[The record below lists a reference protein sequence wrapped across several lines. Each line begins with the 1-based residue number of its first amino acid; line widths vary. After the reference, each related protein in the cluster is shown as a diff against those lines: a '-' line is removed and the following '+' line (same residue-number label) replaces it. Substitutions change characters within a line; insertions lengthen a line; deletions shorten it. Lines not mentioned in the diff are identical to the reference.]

1 MRRLVAAS
9 LSIAFIL
16 QPICAL
22 AQQGDG
28 SGVDTRVFLVDG
40 SVVEGRLIEHSEELV
55 IVEVE
60 ERIFTFEMSD
70 VDVVTTLSSL
80 GASAQTKSVVEFPYI
95 SFLGATAALSL
106 MSWLQ
111 FDTASQ
117 RDANAARHEEQG
129 TLPGALDLSAR
140 ASEELVIVE
149 VEERIFTF
157 EMSDVDVVTTLSS
170 LGASAQTK
178 SVVEFPYISFLGAT
192 AALSLMSW
200 LQFDT
205 ASHFGCGYWSKR
217 GLALPCVISAL

>member
-22 AQQGDG
+22 AQQGGG
-28 SGVDTRVFLVDG
+28 SGFDTRVFLLDG
-40 SVVEGRLIEHSEELV
+40 SVVEGRLIERSEELV

-60 ERIFTFEMSD
+60 EQIFTFETSD
-70 VDVVTTLSSL
+70 VDKVVTLSSL

-117 RDANAARHEEQG
+117 RDADAKRHEEQG
-129 TLPGALDLSAR
+129 TLPGARDLNAR
-140 ASEELVIVE
+140 ARDL
-149 VEERIFTF
+149 R
-157 EMSDVDVVTTLSS
+157 DKADRARLWGWSS
-170 LGASAQTK
+170 ALLAVG
-178 SVVEFPYISFLGAT
+178 SV
-192 AALSLMSW
+192 
-200 LQFDT
+200 
-205 ASHFGCGYWSKR
+205 
-217 GLALPCVISAL
+217 GLALMPKRRYVRVFPEVAVNGDGSKQVMLSYRHPF